1 MSIPVIHTAI
11 PQRRYQMGE
20 FIVTVLGEID
30 SGDGIDYLYILATT
44 REGEGT
50 PNLFVSAER
59 QAGPGGPA
67 MRVSMHDGEQLLGRD
82 EAFAALDGFV
92 DQGLAVVRSMLNL
105 SDEAAHRLM

>member
-30 SGDGIDYLYILATT
+30 SGDGIDYHYILATT
-44 REGEGT
+44 REGDSS

-59 QAGPGGPA
+59 QSGPGGPT
-67 MRVSMHDGEQLLGRD
+67 MRVSMPDGEQVLGRD
-82 EAFAALDGFV
+82 EAFSDLEAFIK
-92 DQGLAVVRSMLNL
+92 QGLAVVRSMLNL